1 MTHTNLRYCLSNH
14 GVSRHEIDKKFI
26 AFLLDL
32 YKWENSQTNERKT
45 TLDHGKME
53 PHEPIS
59 SL

>member
-1 MTHTNLRYCLSNH
+1 MAHMDLRYCLTNH
-14 GVSRHEIDKKFI
+14 GVSRPEIDKKFI

-45 TLDHGKME
+45 TLDHGERE

-59 SL
+59 RL